1 MHRFMEEKKRT
12 HYCGEISARDEGTE
26 VVLFGWVQRRRDLG
40 GLIFVD
46 LRDREGVVQIVFDPD
61 SDEALHAEARKI
73 RGEYVLAVVG
83 KVRRRPAGM
92 ENTQMLTG
100 EVEVIVS
107 AFEILNEAKT
117 LPFTLDDEDVSENLR
132 LKYRYLDLRRPAIQK
147 NLILRSRLAMATR
160 QYFNENGFIEVETP
174 FLGKS
179 TPEGARDYLVPSRIT
194 KGAFYALPQSPQIF
208 KQLLMVSGFD
218 RYFQIVK
225 CFRDEDLRAD
235 RQPEFTQIDV
245 EMSFITE
252 DDIMKMMEG
261 LMKAIF
267 KACLD
272 IDLPLPFP
280 RLKYAD
286 AMSRYGK
293 DNPDTR
299 FGMEIVDLTG
309 IVGNSGFRLF
319 SEAAGTGGVVKAIK
333 ATSASSLSRKEL
345 DSLKDFVAVYG
356 AKGLVWAKVNASDW
370 TSAAFKFLTPQ
381 EVEAIGRAMNASEGD
396 VIIFAA
402 DTQKIVNDALG
413 NLRLHLAR
421 KLNLID
427 TNALAFTWIT
437 EFPLME
443 YSETEKRFV
452 STHHPFTSPFI
463 EDLPLLATDPS
474 KVRARAYD
482 LVLNGSEIGGGSIR
496 IHRKDIQAQVFSA
509 LGLTDED
516 ARGKFG
522 FLLDALEFGAPPHG
536 GLAFGLD
543 RLAMI
548 MTGAESI
555 RDVIAF
561 PKTQKAACLMSE
573 APSEVSAEQLTE
585 LSLKIV

>member
-1 MHRFMEEKKRT
+1 M
-12 HYCGEISARDEGTE
+12 
-26 VVLFGWVQRRRDLG
+26 
-40 GLIFVD
+40 
-46 LRDREGVVQIVFDPD
+46 
-61 SDEALHAEARKI
+61 
-73 RGEYVLAVVG
+73 
-83 KVRRRPAGM
+83 
-92 ENTQMLTG
+92 
-100 EVEVIVS
+100 
-107 AFEILNEAKT
+107 
-117 LPFTLDDEDVSENLR
+117 
-132 LKYRYLDLRRPAIQK
+132 
-147 NLILRSRLAMATR
+147 
-160 QYFNENGFIEVETP
+160 
-174 FLGKS
+174 
-179 TPEGARDYLVPSRIT
+179 
-194 KGAFYALPQSPQIF
+194 
-208 KQLLMVSGFD
+208 
-218 RYFQIVK
+218 
-225 CFRDEDLRAD
+225 
-235 RQPEFTQIDV
+235 
-245 EMSFITE
+245 
-252 DDIMKMMEG
+252 
-261 LMKAIF
+261 
-267 KACLD
+267 
-272 IDLPLPFP
+272 P
-280 RLKYAD
+280 R
-286 AMSRYGK
+286 
-293 DNPDTR
+293 
-299 FGMEIVDLTG
+299 
-309 IVGNSGFRLF
+309 
-319 SEAAGTGGVVKAIK
+319 
-333 ATSASSLSRKEL
+333 
-345 DSLKDFVAVYG
+345 
-356 AKGLVWAKVNASDW
+356 
-370 TSAAFKFLTPQ
+370 
-381 EVEAIGRAMNASEGD
+381 GD

-402 DTQKIVNDALG
+402 DTKIVNDALG

-427 TNALAFTWIT
+427 TNALPFTWIT

-496 IHRKDIQAQVFSA
+496 IHRNDIQAQVFSA

>member
-1 MHRFMEEKKRT
+1 MEEKKRS

-73 RGEYVLAVVG
+73 RGEYVLAVAG
-83 KVRRRPAGM
+83 KVRRRPTGM

-147 NLILRSRLAMATR
+147 NLILRSRLAIATR

-267 KACLD
+267 KTCLN

-286 AMSRYGK
+286 AMARYGK
-293 DNPDTR
+293 DNPDIR
-299 FGMEIVDLTG
+299 FGMEIVDLTE
-309 IVGNSGFRLF
+309 IVGNSDFRLF
-319 SEAAGTGGVVKAIK
+319 SEAAGTGGAVKAIR
-333 ATSASSLSRKEL
+333 AAGAAALSRKEL
-345 DSLKDFVAVYG
+345 DGLKEFAAVYG

-370 TSAAFKFLTPQ
+370 TSPAFKFLTHQ

-396 VIIFAA
+396 VLIFVA

-463 EDLPLLATDPS
+463 EDLPFLTTDPS

-509 LGLTDED
+509 LGLSDED
-516 ARGKFG
+516 ARSKFG
-522 FLLDALEFGAPPHG
+522 FLLDALEYGAPPHG

-543 RLAMI
+543 RLTMI
-548 MTGAESI
+548 MTGADSI

-573 APSEVSAEQLTE
+573 APSEVSSEQLAE